1 MLRGCSACVSSLS
14 FCIPA
19 ALPAALCVA
28 ALLFFQVLLIT
39 LCGSVHYASGSG
51 IIMVIST
58 ENLYDEVAAL
68 LAENREVSFRAIG
81 NSMLPFIRGGVDVV
95 HMVGPDKLKR
105 GDVVLARTDDA
116 QVVLHR
122 VISID
127 GDTVALMGD
136 GNLCRIEQ
144 CPTGSVIA
152 RMKAIERNGHRI
164 DCQSRW
170 WRFKSQLWMACRPFR
185 RYLLFAMRHL
195 HII

>member
-1 MLRGCSACVSSLS
+1 
-14 FCIPA
+14 
-19 ALPAALCVA
+19 
-28 ALLFFQVLLIT
+28 
-39 LCGSVHYASGSG
+39 
-51 IIMVIST
+51 MVIST

-144 CPTGSVIA
+144 CHTGSVIA
-152 RMKAIERNGHRI
+152 RMKAI
-164 DCQSRW
+164 
-170 WRFKSQLWMACRPFR
+170 
-185 RYLLFAMRHL
+185 
-195 HII
+195 

>member
-1 MLRGCSACVSSLS
+1 
-14 FCIPA
+14 
-19 ALPAALCVA
+19 
-28 ALLFFQVLLIT
+28 
-39 LCGSVHYASGSG
+39 
-51 IIMVIST
+51 MVIST

-81 NSMLPFIRGGVDVV
+81 NSMLPFIRGGVDMV

-122 VISID
+122 VTSID

>member
-1 MLRGCSACVSSLS
+1 
-14 FCIPA
+14 
-19 ALPAALCVA
+19 
-28 ALLFFQVLLIT
+28 
-39 LCGSVHYASGSG
+39 
-51 IIMVIST
+51 MVIST

-144 CPTGSVIA
+144 WFGDSTHEGNRAQRTPHRLPKPMVAVQKPTVDG
-152 RMKAIERNGHRI
+152 MPAIQAIPAFCHEASAYNI
-164 DCQSRW
+164 MSR
-170 WRFKSQLWMACRPFR
+170 L
-185 RYLLFAMRHL
+185 
-195 HII
+195 

>member
-1 MLRGCSACVSSLS
+1 
-14 FCIPA
+14 
-19 ALPAALCVA
+19 
-28 ALLFFQVLLIT
+28 
-39 LCGSVHYASGSG
+39 
-51 IIMVIST
+51 MVIST

-127 GDTVALMGD
+127 GDSTHEGNRAQRTPHRLPKPMVAVQKPTVD
-136 GNLCRIEQ
+136 GM
-144 CPTGSVIA
+144 P
-152 RMKAIERNGHRI
+152 AIQAIPAFCYEASAYNI
-164 DCQSRW
+164 MSR
-170 WRFKSQLWMACRPFR
+170 L
-185 RYLLFAMRHL
+185 
-195 HII
+195 